1 MLDFGKGGILMSIG
15 SFVLVLHSHLP
26 YCRKAGV
33 WPFGEEWVFEA
44 MAETYIPLL
53 DIVDYLVDRNA
64 LGSFTVGFTPVLLDQ
79 LSDPY
84 MLLRFDEYLEAKIA
98 AAETDIARFGS
109 ESEWKLQEL
118 ARFYRDRYEG
128 VRSSYHRRHNG
139 NLVDAFRALQD
150 NGVIEILAGAATH
163 AYLPL
168 LATDSSVYSQLKLG
182 HDVYSQNFGRPP
194 SGIWLPECGYSP
206 PSESSGVDRTLKDL
220 GYSCFFVDAHAI
232 EGGASIDVYSDRVL
246 QKPQARATAA
256 KRDYTTYL
264 PYLVSG
270 SDTAVLGRNQR
281 TALQVWSSEWGY
293 PGDGNYRE
301 FHRRDPISGFSY
313 WKVTSRLV
321 DISAK
326 ETYHPEAA
334 LMRAK
339 EHADHFVEMVERLL
353 LDFNGETGKQGV
365 IVAPFDVELFG
376 HWWMEGLDW
385 LRWTL
390 EGLSKSP
397 HVEVLSAS
405 KFLEKH
411 PPNEKIDLLESSWG
425 LGGGHYI
432 WDNDLTNWMWQE
444 IHNTEK
450 EMQDITLKIINKVRQ
465 QKDDA
470 SLRVR
475 LLKQAAREAL
485 LLQSSDWP
493 FLVTTEQA
501 RDYGERRFLEHKH
514 RFERLAHAL
523 AQDVISPDTVSYLEQ
538 IESID
543 AVFPQI
549 DFATFMGKQGFCGKC

>member
-1 MLDFGKGGILMSIG
+1 MSIG

-53 DIVDYLVDRNA
+53 DIIDYLADKNA

-79 LSDPY
+79 LQDPY
-84 MLLRFDEYLEAKIA
+84 MLLRFDEYLETKIA
-98 AAETDIARFGS
+98 AAEADIARFGA
-109 ESEWKLQEL
+109 ESEWNLQEL
-118 ARFYRDRYEG
+118 AKFYRDRYEG
-128 VRSSYHRRHNG
+128 VRSSFHLRHNG
-139 NLVDAFRALQD
+139 DLVNAFKALQD
-150 NGVIEILAGAATH
+150 RGLVQILAGAATH

-168 LATDSSVYSQLKLG
+168 LSSETSIYSQLKLG
-182 HDVYSQNFGRPP
+182 HDVYTHIFGRPP
-194 SGIWLPECGYSP
+194 QGIWLPECGYRP
-206 PSESSGVDRTLKDL
+206 PSESSSVDRALEDL
-220 GYSCFFVDAHAI
+220 GYSCFVVDAHAI
-232 EGGASIDVYSDRVL
+232 EGGAPIDVYSDRVL
-246 QKPQARATAA
+246 RKPEVRPAAA
-256 KRDYTTYL
+256 KRDYTSYL
-264 PYLVSG
+264 SYLASG
-270 SDTAVLGRNQR
+270 SDIAVLGRNQR

-301 FHRRDPISGFSY
+301 FHRRDPVSGFSY

-326 ETYHPEAA
+326 EVYHPDAA
-334 LMRAK
+334 LGRAK
-339 EHADHFVEMVERLL
+339 EHADHFVGLVERLL
-353 LDFNGETGKQGV
+353 LDFNAETGKRGV

-376 HWWMEGLDW
+376 HWWLEGLDW
-385 LRWTL
+385 LKWAL

-405 KFLEKH
+405 SYLEKH
-411 PPNEKIDLLESSWG
+411 PPHEEIDLLESSWG

-432 WDNDLTNWMWQE
+432 WDNESTNWMWQE
-444 IHNTEK
+444 IHTAEK
-450 EMQDITLKIINKVRQ
+450 EIEDMTLKVNRRGRQ
-465 QKDDA
+465 ADDNA
-470 SLRVR
+470 SLRDR
-475 LLKQAAREAL
+475 LLKQVAREAL

-501 RDYGERRFLEHKH
+501 RDYGERRFLEHKY

-523 AQDVISPDTVSYLEQ
+523 AEDVISPEIVNYLEQ
-538 IESID
+538 LESID

-549 DFATFMGKQGFCGKC
+549 DFTAFTGKQGFHGRC

>member
-1 MLDFGKGGILMSIG
+1 MSIG

-53 DIVDYLVDRNA
+53 NIIDYLADRNA

-79 LSDPY
+79 LQDPY
-84 MLLRFDEYLEAKIA
+84 MLLRFDEYLDTKIA
-98 AAETDIARFGS
+98 AAEADIARFGA
-109 ESEWKLQEL
+109 ESEWSLQEL
-118 ARFYRDRYEG
+118 AKFYRDRYEG
-128 VRSSYHRRHNG
+128 VRRSFHLRHSG
-139 NLVDAFRALQD
+139 DLVNSFKTLQD
-150 NGVIEILAGAATH
+150 KGFIQILAGAATH

-168 LATDSSVYSQLKLG
+168 LSTERSIYSQLKLG
-182 HDVYSQNFGRPP
+182 HDVYTHIFGRPP
-194 SGIWLPECGYSP
+194 QGIWLPECGYRP
-206 PSESSGVDRTLKDL
+206 PSESSSVDRTLRDL
-220 GYSCFFVDAHAI
+220 GYSCFVVDAHAI
-232 EGGASIDVYSDRVL
+232 EGGAPVDVYSDRVMR
-246 QKPQARATAA
+246 KPQARPATA
-256 KRDYTTYL
+256 KRNYTAYL

-270 SDTAVLGRNQR
+270 SDIAVLGRNQR

-326 ETYHPEAA
+326 EVYVPDAA
-334 LMRAK
+334 LGRAK
-339 EHADHFVEMVERLL
+339 EHADHFVGLVERLL
-353 LDFNGETGKQGV
+353 LEFNGETGKRGV

-376 HWWMEGLDW
+376 HWWLEGLDW
-385 LRWTL
+385 LRWAL
-390 EGLSKSP
+390 EGLGKSP
-397 HVEVLSAS
+397 YVEVLSVS
-405 KFLEKH
+405 SCLEKY
-411 PPNEKIDLLESSWG
+411 PPHEEINLLESSWG

-432 WDNDLTNWMWQE
+432 WDNDSTNWMWQE
-444 IHNTEK
+444 IYNAEK
-450 EMQDITLKIINKVRQ
+450 EIEDITLKVSRGKRQ
-465 QKDDA
+465 TDDNA
-470 SLRVR
+470 SLRDR
-475 LLKQAAREAL
+475 LLKQVAREAL

-501 RDYGERRFLEHKH
+501 RDYGERRFLEHRH

-523 AQDVISPDTVSYLEQ
+523 AEDVISPDIVSYLEQ
-538 IESID
+538 LESID

-549 DFATFMGKQGFCGKC
+549 DFAAFTGKQGFRSRC

>member
-1 MLDFGKGGILMSIG
+1 MSIG

-53 DIVDYLVDRNA
+53 DIIDYLADKNA

-79 LSDPY
+79 LQDPY
-84 MLLRFDEYLEAKIA
+84 MLLRFDEYLETKIA
-98 AAETDIARFGS
+98 AAEADIARFGA
-109 ESEWKLQEL
+109 ESEWNLQEL
-118 ARFYRDRYEG
+118 AKFYRDRYEG
-128 VRSSYHRRHNG
+128 VRSSFHLRHNG
-139 NLVDAFRALQD
+139 DLVNAFKALQD
-150 NGVIEILAGAATH
+150 RGLVQILAGAATH

-168 LATDSSVYSQLKLG
+168 LSSETSIYSQLKLG
-182 HDVYSQNFGRPP
+182 HDVYTHIFGRPP
-194 SGIWLPECGYSP
+194 QGIWLPECGYRP
-206 PSESSGVDRTLKDL
+206 PSESSSVDRALEDL
-220 GYSCFFVDAHAI
+220 GYSCFVVDAHAI
-232 EGGASIDVYSDRVL
+232 EGGAPIDVYSDRIL
-246 QKPQARATAA
+246 RKPEVRPAAA
-256 KRDYTTYL
+256 KRDYTSYL
-264 PYLVSG
+264 SYLVSG
-270 SDTAVLGRNQR
+270 SDIAVLGRNQR

-301 FHRRDPISGFSY
+301 FHRRDPVSGFSY

-326 ETYHPEAA
+326 EVYHPDAA
-334 LMRAK
+334 LGRAK
-339 EHADHFVEMVERLL
+339 EHADHFVGLVERLL
-353 LDFNGETGKQGV
+353 LDFNAETGKRGV

-376 HWWMEGLDW
+376 HWWLEGLDW
-385 LRWTL
+385 LKWAL

-405 KFLEKH
+405 SYLEKH
-411 PPNEKIDLLESSWG
+411 PPHEEIDLLESSWG

-432 WDNDLTNWMWQE
+432 WDNESTNWMWQE
-444 IHNTEK
+444 IHTAEK
-450 EMQDITLKIINKVRQ
+450 EIEDMTLKVNRRGRQ
-465 QKDDA
+465 ADDNA
-470 SLRVR
+470 SLRDR
-475 LLKQAAREAL
+475 LLKQVAREAL

-501 RDYGERRFLEHKH
+501 RDYGERRFLEHKY

-523 AQDVISPDTVSYLEQ
+523 AEDVISPEIVNYLEQ
-538 IESID
+538 LESID

-549 DFATFMGKQGFCGKC
+549 DFTAFTGKQGFHGRC

>member
-1 MLDFGKGGILMSIG
+1 MSIG

-53 DIVDYLVDRNA
+53 DIIDYLADKNV

-79 LSDPY
+79 LQDPY
-84 MLLRFDEYLEAKIA
+84 MLLRFDEYLDTKIA
-98 AAETDIARFGS
+98 AAEADIARFGA
-109 ESEWKLQEL
+109 ESEWSLQEL
-118 ARFYRDRYEG
+118 AKFYRDRYEG
-128 VRSSYHRRHNG
+128 VKSSFHLRHNKD
-139 NLVDAFRALQD
+139 LVNAFKALQD
-150 NGVIEILAGAATH
+150 RGLVQILAGAATH

-168 LATDSSVYSQLKLG
+168 LSTESSIYSQLKLG
-182 HDVYSQNFGRPP
+182 HDVYTQSFGRPP
-194 SGIWLPECGYSP
+194 QGIWLPECGYRP
-206 PSESSGVDRTLKDL
+206 PSESSSVDRALEDL
-220 GYSCFFVDAHAI
+220 GYSCFVVDAHAI
-232 EGGASIDVYSDRVL
+232 EGGAPIDVYSDRVL
-246 QKPQARATAA
+246 RKPEVRPAAA
-256 KRDYTTYL
+256 KRDYTSYL
-264 PYLVSG
+264 SYLVSG
-270 SDTAVLGRNQR
+270 SDIAVLGRNQR

-301 FHRRDPISGFSY
+301 FHRRDPVSGFSY

-326 ETYHPEAA
+326 EVYHPDAA
-334 LMRAK
+334 LGRAK
-339 EHADHFVEMVERLL
+339 EHADHFVGLVERLL
-353 LDFNGETGKQGV
+353 LDFNAETGKRGV

-376 HWWMEGLDW
+376 HWWLEGLDW
-385 LRWTL
+385 LKWAL

-405 KFLEKH
+405 SYLEKH
-411 PPNEKIDLLESSWG
+411 PPHEEIDLLESSWG

-432 WDNDLTNWMWQE
+432 WDNESTNWMWQE
-444 IHNTEK
+444 IHTAEK
-450 EMQDITLKIINKVRQ
+450 EIEDMTLKVNRRGRQ
-465 QKDDA
+465 ADDNA
-470 SLRVR
+470 SLRDR
-475 LLKQAAREAL
+475 LLKQVAREAL

-501 RDYGERRFLEHKH
+501 RDYGERRFLEHKY

-523 AQDVISPDTVSYLEQ
+523 AEDVISPEIVNYLEQ
-538 IESID
+538 LESID

-549 DFATFMGKQGFCGKC
+549 DFTAFTGSRDSTADVESLRLR

>member
-1 MLDFGKGGILMSIG
+1 MAIG

-53 DIVDYLVDRNA
+53 DTIDYLADKNA

-79 LSDPY
+79 LQDPY
-84 MLLRFDEYLEAKIA
+84 MLLRFDEYLETKIA
-98 AAETDIARFGS
+98 AAEADIMRFSS
-109 ESEWKLQEL
+109 ESEWRLQEL
-118 ARFYRDRYEG
+118 AKFYKDRYEG
-128 VRSSYHRRHNG
+128 VRNSFYLRHNRD
-139 NLVDAFRALQD
+139 LVNAFKALQD
-150 NGVIEILAGAATH
+150 RGLIQILAGAATH

-168 LATDSSVYSQLKLG
+168 LSTDTSIYSQLKLG
-182 HDVYSQNFGRPP
+182 YDVYSRSFGRPP
-194 SGIWLPECGYSP
+194 QGIWLPECGYRP
-206 PSESSGVDRTLKDL
+206 PTESSSVDRVLADL
-220 GYSCFFVDAHAI
+220 GYSCFVVDAHAI
-232 EGGASIDVYSDRVL
+232 EGGSPIDVYSDRVMR
-246 QKPQARATAA
+246 KPQARAAA
-256 KRDYTTYL
+256 SKRDYTAYL

-270 SDTAVLGRNQR
+270 SDIAVLGRNQR

-301 FHRRDPISGFSY
+301 FHRRDPVSGFSY

-326 ETYHPEAA
+326 EVYHPDAA
-334 LMRAK
+334 LGRAK
-339 EHADHFVEMVERLL
+339 EHANHFVDLVERLL
-353 LDFNGETGKQGV
+353 LEFNGETGKQGV

-385 LRWTL
+385 LRWAL

-397 HVEVLSAS
+397 HVEVVSAS
-405 KFLEKH
+405 NYLEKH
-411 PPNEKIDLLESSWG
+411 PPNEEIDLLESSWG
-425 LGGGHYI
+425 LGGAHYI

-444 IHNTEK
+444 IHNAEK
-450 EMQDITLKIINKVRQ
+450 EIEGMTLKVSDRERQ
-465 QKDDA
+465 ADDNS
-470 SLRVR
+470 SLRDR
-475 LLKQAAREAL
+475 ILKQVAREAM

-514 RFERLAHAL
+514 RFDRLVHAL
-523 AQDVISPDTVSYLEQ
+523 TGDAISPDIVNYLEQ
-538 IESID
+538 LESID

-549 DFATFMGKQGFCGKC
+549 DFTAFMGKQGFGGKC

>member
-1 MLDFGKGGILMSIG
+1 MSIG

-53 DIVDYLVDRNA
+53 DIIDYLADKNA

-79 LSDPY
+79 LQDPY
-84 MLLRFDEYLEAKIA
+84 MLLRFDEYLETKIA
-98 AAETDIARFGS
+98 AAEADIARFGA
-109 ESEWKLQEL
+109 ESEWNLQEL
-118 ARFYRDRYEG
+118 AKFYRDRYEG
-128 VRSSYHRRHNG
+128 VRSSFHLRHNG
-139 NLVDAFRALQD
+139 DLVNAFKALQD
-150 NGVIEILAGAATH
+150 RGLVQILAGAATH

-168 LATDSSVYSQLKLG
+168 LSSETSIYSQLKLG
-182 HDVYSQNFGRPP
+182 HDVYTHIFGRPP
-194 SGIWLPECGYSP
+194 QGIWLPECGYRP
-206 PSESSGVDRTLKDL
+206 PSESSSVDRALEDL
-220 GYSCFFVDAHAI
+220 GYSCFVVDAHAI
-232 EGGASIDVYSDRVL
+232 EGGAPIDVYSDRVL
-246 QKPQARATAA
+246 RKPEVRPAAA
-256 KRDYTTYL
+256 KRDYTSYL
-264 PYLVSG
+264 SYLVSG
-270 SDTAVLGRNQR
+270 SDIAVLGRNQR

-301 FHRRDPISGFSY
+301 FHRRDPVSGFSY

-326 ETYHPEAA
+326 EVYHPDAA
-334 LMRAK
+334 LGRAK
-339 EHADHFVEMVERLL
+339 EHADHFVGLVERLL
-353 LDFNGETGKQGV
+353 LDFNAETGKRGV

-376 HWWMEGLDW
+376 HWWLEGLDW
-385 LRWTL
+385 LKWAL

-405 KFLEKH
+405 SYLEKH
-411 PPNEKIDLLESSWG
+411 PPHEEIDLLESSWG

-432 WDNDLTNWMWQE
+432 WDNESTNWMWQE
-444 IHNTEK
+444 IHTAEK
-450 EMQDITLKIINKVRQ
+450 EIEDMTLKVNRRGRQ
-465 QKDDA
+465 ADDNA
-470 SLRVR
+470 SLRDR
-475 LLKQAAREAL
+475 LLKQVAREAL

-501 RDYGERRFLEHKH
+501 RDYGERRFLEHKY

-523 AQDVISPDTVSYLEQ
+523 AEDVISPEIVNYLEQ
-538 IESID
+538 LESID

-549 DFATFMGKQGFCGKC
+549 DFTAFTGKQGFHGRC